1 MLASTKRLGYSVW
14 IMLRASKL
22 GISAAIALAL
32 SVVIAHADEGWRFLE
47 RDDLASASTF
57 WAPRAEAGDIDAMSG
72 LAHIAAL
79 RGDHAS
85 AARWLHRAAAAG
97 HTPSTVLLASAYLEG
112 RGVPRDPRLAYAW
125 YHLAS
130 IEGLIHAARAR
141 DFAGRWLTAEQSA
154 EARAL
159 AGRWQTDGA
168 PDAP

>member
-1 MLASTKRLGYSVW
+1 MSRATKMGL
-14 IMLRASKL
+14 
-22 GISAAIALAL
+22 SAAIALAL
-32 SVVIAHADEGWRFLE
+32 SAAIAHAGEGWRFLE
-47 RDDLASASTF
+47 RDDLASAGAY
-57 WAPRAEAGDIDAMSG
+57 WASRADSGDIDAMSG

-79 RGDHAS
+79 RGEHAS
-85 AARWLHRAAAAG
+85 AALWLHQAAAAG
-97 HTPSTVLLASAYLEG
+97 HTPSLVLLASAYLEG

-141 DFAGRWLTAEQSA
+141 DFAGGWLTAEQSA

-159 AGRWQTDGA
+159 AARWQADGA